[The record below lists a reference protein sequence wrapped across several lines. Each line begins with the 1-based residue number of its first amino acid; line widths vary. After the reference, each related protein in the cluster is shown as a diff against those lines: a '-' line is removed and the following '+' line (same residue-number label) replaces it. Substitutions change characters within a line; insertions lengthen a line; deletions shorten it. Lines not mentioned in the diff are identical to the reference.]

1 MLFMILLLI
10 LTKRIAVMRIVIITF
25 HYPAAFNIYLVMLP
39 FLQLAV
45 FIFFEYG
52 AEFLFI
58 AQVALTDAIFF
69 DVQHLS
75 DHRTLPECLRERP
88 LLVDGS
94 LREQI

>member
-10 LTKRIAVMRIVIITF
+10 LTKRIAVMRIVVITF
-25 HYPAAFNIYLVMLP
+25 HYPTAFNIYLVMLP
-39 FLQLAV
+39 FLQLAIFV
-45 FIFFEYG
+45 FFEYG

-58 AQVALTDAIFF
+58 AQVVLSDAILF
-69 DVQHLS
+69 DVKHLS
-75 DHRTLPECLRERP
+75 YHRTLPKSLRERP

>member
-1 MLFMILLLI
+1 MLFMILIFLA
-10 LTKRIAVMRIVIITF
+10 KRIAVVRVVVITF
-25 HYPAAFNIYLVMLP
+25 HYSATLYIYFVMLP
-39 FLQLAV
+39 LLQLAAFV
-45 FIFFEYG
+45 LFENG

-58 AQVALTDAIFF
+58 AQVVLTDTIFF

-75 DHRTLPECLRERP
+75 DHRALPESLRERP